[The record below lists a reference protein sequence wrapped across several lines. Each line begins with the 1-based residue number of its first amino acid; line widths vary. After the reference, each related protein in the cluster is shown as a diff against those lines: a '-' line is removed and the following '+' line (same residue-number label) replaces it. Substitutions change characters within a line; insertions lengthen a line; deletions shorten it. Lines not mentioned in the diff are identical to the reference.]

1 MDKQLVRDTARMFAN
16 DIVNDT
22 GEDITHLE
30 NGRIVYAGDEM
41 TRKEFVDELRE
52 WEHRGACT
60 TDYFSGLLMFRDEF
74 YIEDEY
80 GDRVMTDLTPIVDE
94 YFRILSTEWVVTPAD
109 RHAELARK
117 VEQLK
122 RAFIELNELVLH
134 CDYSDAVET
143 LFNSGTGCSTY
154 PFAESFD
161 EVTARVAYWEIG
173 GK

>member
-1 MDKQLVRDTARMFAN
+1 MNDELIQDTARMFAN
-16 DIVNDT
+16 DIIKENE
-22 GEDITHLE
+22 GLINLEDGRVLY
-30 NGRIVYAGDEM
+30 NGDVM
-41 TRKEFVDELRE
+41 TRGEFVEELQE

-60 TDYFSGLLMFRDEF
+60 TDYFSGSGKLWGDE
-74 YIEDEY
+74 YHIEDEY
-80 GDRVMTDLTPIVDE
+80 GNMVMADLSPIVYE
-94 YFRILSTEWVVTPAD
+94 YFRILSNEWAVVPAD
-109 RHAELARK
+109 RHAELVRK

-122 RAFIELNELVLH
+122 RAFLEVNELVLH

-173 GK
+173 GE

>member
-1 MDKQLVRDTARMFAN
+1 MNDGLITDTARMFAN
-16 DIVNDT
+16 DIMNDK
-22 GEDITHLE
+22 ENIQYLE
-30 NGRIVYAGDEM
+30 NGRIVYNGDEM
-41 TRKEFVDELRE
+41 TREEFVEELRE

-60 TDYFSGLLMFRDEF
+60 TDYFSGSGKLWGDE
-74 YIEDEY
+74 YYVEDEY
-80 GDRVMTDLTPIVDE
+80 GDMVRADLTPIVDE
-94 YFRILSTEWVVTPAD
+94 YFRILSTEWAVVPAD

-122 RAFIELNELVLH
+122 RAFLELNELVLH

-143 LFNSGTGCSTY
+143 LFNSGAGCSTY
-154 PFAESFD
+154 PFPESFD